1 MKNHPI
7 LHSIFQIIRPSLIL
21 PVIAFFIIA
30 PIVTSNLAHGKKVTH
45 RGICPEFQSVFPVL
59 KKLKKPNITIEPVM
73 SKILGDDPLEEGL
86 LIESSPNKVCNI
98 TLINTPRCS
107 GATACSTGHYR
118 SVKGGSLQNELL
130 DTVEKVQLLKGI
142 TGYYY
147 DATRYCA
154 TGCDSSITWQQ
165 GQTIYTVGRKYDTLD
180 HVKKM
185 ANQVIAGSP

>member
-1 MKNHPI
+1 MNNTAIPI
-7 LHSIFQIIRPSLIL
+7 NFGVLKI
-21 PVIAFFIIA
+21 FII
-30 PIVTSNLAHGKKVTH
+30 IITLCLFLAQGHPPLFAQGKSKVS
-45 RGICPEFQSVFPVL
+45 GICPEFQSVFPVL
-59 KKLKKPNITIEPVM
+59 KKLKKANITIEPVM
-73 SKILGDDPLEEGL
+73 SKIWGEDPLQEGL

-98 TLINTPRCS
+98 TLINAPRCP
-107 GATACSTGHYR
+107 GATACSSGHYR
-118 SVKGGSLQNELL
+118 SVKGGSLKNELL
-130 DTVEKVQLLKGI
+130 DNVQKVQLLKGI